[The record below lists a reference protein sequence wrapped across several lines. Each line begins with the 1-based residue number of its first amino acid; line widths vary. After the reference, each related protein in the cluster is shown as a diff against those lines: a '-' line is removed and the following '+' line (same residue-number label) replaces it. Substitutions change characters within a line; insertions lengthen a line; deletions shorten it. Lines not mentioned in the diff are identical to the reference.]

1 MGTKKFQ
8 YDIWGDTVN
17 TASRMESN
25 GEVGKVN
32 ISQSTFNLIK
42 DNPEFIFKS
51 RGIINAKGKGDL
63 KMYFVDSIF
72 KNTTISNQ

>member
-1 MGTKKFQ
+1 M
-8 YDIWGDTVN
+8 WGDTVN

-32 ISQSTFNLIK
+32 ISQSTYNLIK
-42 DNPEFIFKS
+42 DNPDFIFES

-63 KMYFVDSIF
+63 QMFFVNLKYTEPINSDQL
-72 KNTTISNQ
+72 KTV